1 MPARLRR
8 VEQVERNRELV
19 LAAAQRVFIARG
31 YAGATLEAI
40 AEEAGF
46 SKGVVY
52 SQFGSKPDLFFA
64 LLQQRSEQRAA
75 HHREAVAGLTGFA
88 AFEAVI
94 RAGARD
100 SAAEPGWEFVLT
112 EFRAQA
118 VRNPEL
124 HQRYAQLHSRTVD
137 HFAAVLTQIYQGSD
151 LAPRIPARSLAEFI
165 LATSTG
171 VALERSANPA
181 AVPEHEIAEFLF
193 PALGF
198 THATTTE
205 RAT

>member
-88 AFEAVI
+88 AFEAVLL
-94 RAGARD
+94 AGARG
-100 SAAEPGWEFVLT
+100 SAGHPG
-112 EFRAQA
+112 
-118 VRNPEL
+118 
-124 HQRYAQLHSRTVD
+124 S
-137 HFAAVLTQIYQGSD
+137 
-151 LAPRIPARSLAEFI
+151 
-165 LATSTG
+165 
-171 VALERSANPA
+171 
-181 AVPEHEIAEFLF
+181 
-193 PALGF
+193 
-198 THATTTE
+198 
-205 RAT
+205 